1 MGNKKAK
8 AAIFELLHSQKLI
21 SHKIWMIEKSRNF
34 HTVILFC
41 KIASHFVGFRCHYVP
56 GWDCH
61 GLPIELKALS
71 KAKSREKDALKI
83 RQISRNFALEAIE
96 QQMREFVSWGVI
108 GDWGQPYQTM
118 KKDFVIHQLRLFH
131 KMIKEDFVYR
141 RYMPVYWSPSS
152 RTALAESELEYN
164 PNVSGLT

>member
-1 MGNKKAK
+1 M
-8 AAIFELLHSQKLI
+8 
-21 SHKIWMIEKSRNF
+21 
-34 HTVILFC
+34 
-41 KIASHFVGFRCHYVP
+41 P

-96 QQMREFVSWGVI
+96 QQKKEFISWGVI
-108 GDWGQPYQTM
+108 GDWRQPYQTM

-131 KMIKEDFVYR
+131 KMIKEKFVYR

-152 RTALAESELEYN
+152 KSALAESELEYN
-164 PNVSGLT
+164 PNVSEFQSY